1 MTLRYISFSQKRQTK
16 KHNQAKR
23 ETKQKTN
30 NNKNTSQRKTF
41 IYFIFFKIRI
51 MLFFVFFFPEKDD
64 VDFENSRLGM
74 WGNSNTD
81 NLNWNFNRG
90 FTSTIHTG
98 PDKDHTNGQG

>member
-1 MTLRYISFSQKRQTK
+1 
-16 KHNQAKR
+16 
-23 ETKQKTN
+23 
-30 NNKNTSQRKTF
+30 
-41 IYFIFFKIRI
+41 

-98 PDKDHTNGQG
+98 PDKDHTNGQGQLYVYLRHLYKVKVKVIKLIRSKCNGTKKISCLVAFL

>member
-1 MTLRYISFSQKRQTK
+1 
-16 KHNQAKR
+16 
-23 ETKQKTN
+23 
-30 NNKNTSQRKTF
+30 
-41 IYFIFFKIRI
+41 

-74 WGNSNTD
+74 WGNSKTD